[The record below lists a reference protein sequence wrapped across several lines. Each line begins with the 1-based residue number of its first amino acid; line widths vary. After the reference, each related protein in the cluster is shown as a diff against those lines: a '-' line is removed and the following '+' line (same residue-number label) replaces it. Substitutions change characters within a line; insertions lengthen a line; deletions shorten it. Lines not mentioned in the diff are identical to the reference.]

1 MSSGNIGGV
10 ARPTRKLRARLETL
24 YGRGF
29 VLRMDRVVEDAT
41 TIDAGAAGSGPGN
54 PGYRH
59 KVGPIFYGGTGGG
72 SSNSATGGEGGSC
85 NSPAYGAGGGGGGG
99 GVTVGGRGGAGG
111 PGLVIITCW

>member
-41 TIDAGAAGSGPGN
+41 TIDALAKVLDKAMTESVTSDGRLDLRDVAARILVEMRGN
-54 PGYRH
+54 QR
-59 KVGPIFYGGTGGG
+59 
-72 SSNSATGGEGGSC
+72 
-85 NSPAYGAGGGGGGG
+85 
-99 GVTVGGRGGAGG
+99 
-111 PGLVIITCW
+111 